1 MCYLSGCKNRR
12 AFTLIELL
20 VVIAIIAILI
30 GLLLPAVQKVR
41 EAAARMQSQNNMKQI
56 VLATHAC
63 HDVYGKLPPHIGY
76 FPNTTGVTTATPA
89 QHGSFY
95 YFLLPYIEQT
105 NVFNATVGQSYTS
118 TIVIKTFLA
127 PLDPSVNAAS
137 ASGAAMNS
145 KGVLAGLC
153 SYEANGYLL
162 TGDSLYALPY
172 FLTGSSGNGD
182 TADGS
187 VKYARIPADIPDGTS
202 NTIFLAEHYSY
213 NCLYNTG
220 VYGNRTWGEDNA
232 GPSEWASILIHASV
246 FEVTPKVGSSSCY
259 VPQAFSSG
267 GCGVGLADGSV
278 RTANP
283 GINATTWWR
292 LLLPNDGLVV
302 GPW

>member
-1 MCYLSGCKNRR
+1 MSCHSGWTIRR

-20 VVIAIIAILI
+20 VVIAIVAILI

-41 EAAARMQSQNNMKQI
+41 EAAARMQSANNMKQI

-63 HDVYGKLPPHIGY
+63 HDVNGKLPPDIGY
-76 FPNTTGVTTATPA
+76 YPNTTGAIAATPA

-95 YFLLPYIEQT
+95 FFLLPYLEQT
-105 NVFNATVGQSYTS
+105 NVYNATVGQSYTN
-118 TIVIKTFLA
+118 TTVLKTFLA
-127 PLDPSVNAAS
+127 PLDPSVTAN
-137 ASGAAMNS
+137 GAAPNS
-145 KGVLAGLC
+145 KGVQAGLC
-153 SYEANGYLL
+153 SYEANGYIL
-162 TGDSLYALPY
+162 TGDALYALPY
-172 FLTGSSGNGD
+172 FLTGSSANGD

-259 VPQAFSSG
+259 VPQAYSPA
-267 GCGVGLADGSV
+267 GCGVALSDGSV
-278 RTANP
+278 RIANP

-302 GPW
+302 GNW

>member
-1 MCYLSGCKNRR
+1 MLYLSGWANRR

-41 EAAARMQSQNNMKQI
+41 ESAARLQSANNMKQI

-63 HDVYGKLPPHIGY
+63 HDANGKLPPDLGY
-76 FPNTTGVTTATPA
+76 YPNTTGVTTATPA

-95 YFLLPYIEQT
+95 FFLLPYLEQT
-105 NVFNATVGQSYTS
+105 NVYNATVGQSYTN
-118 TIVIKTFLA
+118 TTVLKTFLA
-127 PLDPSVNAAS
+127 PLDPSVTAN
-137 ASGAAMNS
+137 GAAPNS
-145 KGVLAGLC
+145 KGVQAGLC
-153 SYEANGYLL
+153 SYEANGYIL

-172 FLTGSSGNGD
+172 FLTGSSANGD

-187 VKYARIPADIPDGTS
+187 VKYARIPQDIPDGTS

-259 VPQAFSSG
+259 VPQAYTPA
-267 GCGVGLADGSV
+267 GCGVALADGSV
-278 RTANP
+278 RIANP

-302 GPW
+302 GNW